1 MLERILKGLF
11 GGTIETILNAAAAK
25 QPEPEPLPT
34 QGIRMLMLTR
44 AREVNPDEWEIDTGA
59 AKIVFQ
65 RSSWESARAARVTF
79 KGMLAKVEDKTFEV
93 LYWLATRPEVQQID
107 VSSLWRPYSG
117 VHTLGL
123 GIDLG
128 AIRFVS
134 GRVWIYR
141 ASDGVKD
148 FPALRKLRHDLWAT
162 GKVNQIIDPWET
174 NGVLGHAPGWRSNEG
189 YSQIDREHRNHM
201 HITVLK

>member
-1 MLERILKGLF
+1 MLEKILKALF
-11 GGTIETILNAAAAK
+11 GGTIETILQAATKA
-25 QPEPEPLPT
+25 QEPQPEPLPT
-34 QGIRMLMLTR
+34 QGIRMLMISR
-44 AREVNPDEWEIDTGA
+44 AREVQADEWEIDTGA

-65 RSSWESARAARVTF
+65 QSSWESARQARLDF
-79 KGMLAKVEDKTFEV
+79 KAMLGKVEDETFEV

-107 VSSLWRPYSG
+107 VSSLWRPWSG

-128 AIRFVS
+128 AIRFTS

-141 ASDGVKD
+141 ASDAVKD

-174 NGVLGHAPGWRSNEG
+174 RRLNAG
-189 YSQIDREHRNHM
+189 YSEIDRQHRNHM
-201 HITVLK
+201 HVTVLK